1 MVQTPRVLP
10 SCCSRSRGVCSLL
23 VVVGGSGQRKRS
35 APCLVKPLA
44 GHRCRRSQR
53 PPSGASPDRDDARS
67 ALLDDGIDDALG
79 DVDHGLA
86 DPREA
91 AVQFAT
97 RDPLRAVLDAE

>member
-1 MVQTPRVLP
+1 MLGLGFSVDVNASPKYAAFA
-10 SCCSRSRGVCSLL
+10 
-23 VVVGGSGQRKRS
+23 GSV
-35 APCLVKPLA
+35 ALA
-44 GHRCRRSQR
+44 GSRRRRSQR

-79 DVDHGLA
+79 DVDDGLA

-91 AVQFAT
+91 AVQLAT